1 MHVQA
6 MHECYAQESSSA
18 IAGIQK
24 AAVDGENVFESLL
37 EAVKTCT
44 LGQLSEALFEVGGA
58 YRRNM

>member
-6 MHECYAQESSSA
+6 MHKRYAEESSIA